1 MAYKILDDMEIREG
15 ASFEQDQDTP
25 VGGEQA
31 LRSREG
37 RGAAGG
43 ETDVGDVASATTARE
58 QGRASNPMEAMG
70 RAFASLLTPGRP
82 SGPSASRGDV
92 EASTAAGSNQRPEVD
107 DPVTFVPIAESP
119 SATDGSSG
127 LGSAAIDSRHESE
140 KPDEPDEHDGGEGEG
155 KGLSEGQ
162 FKAVVELRDTM
173 RNEFSSMIEQRMVH
187 ERLLLEQGLGA
198 ELRALHE
205 ENEELRRRVRGQ
217 EADVAKAIR
226 VSKESVDSDAKIRA
240 ELDGVRLVAGEAA
253 ARAFDLKGE
262 LGELHGESVALKA
275 EVKKV
280 KDEFPSGGGAS
291 PPESKF
297 FVDAMRSIEGSM
309 SAMAKRMASGEVGDG
324 KPKKL
329 DFHDYPLFSFM
340 AASKAPSLEGSI
352 TAVTVDQALCHKPN
366 RDIKADV
373 AMVAEMVKSDKLLEH
388 FKDDVT
394 TAGYLEVRRMSVL
407 YLAGMGFMLV
417 EKEGEETAEST
428 VQRYL
433 LQSIRYFSVI
443 SGYGKLAAVDLALSA
458 VLDTGDTITAGGIY
472 EFMDKEFVAP
482 TRGER
487 NREFTRELDSLTVA
501 QGCLPTTMLS
511 RAHRIYMRK
520 YGDAKDAHKL
530 AEQET
535 RDLVTS
541 SLAKQSEQ
549 YGFLKVFSDKL
560 LDADFSAASF
570 GTWQQQFKIYEG
582 TDSFKVG
589 MAAAK
594 KTAAV
599 KPPVKLTGKEVGGPG
614 SRDVNML
621 LGHHPGELDGSGTT
635 ESLQKIMAMIAG
647 LHPGDVGGGAPAGGV
662 PIVPG
667 AHGAGGLGGGGEGDA
682 FLQRMIAAV
691 QFNGASTQ
699 VKNDSWVAAHG
710 VPGFKSPSA
719 PDREK
724 LHIGKLAKALGVEV
738 PAGCPKDPNA
748 YVGPNCL
755 CNTWKQ
761 IPEENWYWAPES
773 DEFKSGKPEYAR
785 VKPADVTKFG
795 YYHKLGKCKACRQK
809 AHELVREDPTK
820 IQLLWPLS
828 KDAVD
833 CITLE

>member
-1 MAYKILDDMEIREG
+1 M
-15 ASFEQDQDTP
+15 
-25 VGGEQA
+25 GGELA
-31 LRSREG
+31 LRSRGG

-43 ETDVGDVASATTARE
+43 ETDVGDSASATGARE
-58 QGRASNPMEAMG
+58 QGRASNPIDLIG
-70 RAFASLLTPGRP
+70 RAFSGLLTPGRS
-82 SGPSASRGDV
+82 SGPSASGLGV

-127 LGSAAIDSRHESE
+127 LGSAAIEAGCETE
-140 KPDEPDEHDGGEGEG
+140 KPDEPDERDVDGGEEQ
-155 KGLSEGQ
+155 KLSEAQ
-162 FKAVVELRDTM
+162 FKAVVELRDTI
-173 RNEFSSMIEQRMVH
+173 RNEFTSILEQRVLH
-187 ERLLLEQGLGA
+187 ERLLIETSLGA
-198 ELRALHE
+198 EFQALHD
-205 ENEELRRRVRGQ
+205 ENEELRRRVQGQ
-217 EADVAKAIR
+217 AADVAQAVSASKA
-226 VSKESVDSDAKIRA
+226 SVDSDARTRA

-253 ARAFDLKGE
+253 TRAFE
-262 LGELHGESVALKA
+262 LGGEIGVLYGKNAALEA
-275 EVKKV
+275 EVEKV
-280 KDEFPSGGGAS
+280 KVLPGGGAPASTSS
-291 PPESKF
+291 PSESKF

-309 SAMAKRMASGEVGDG
+309 SAMAKRITSGEGDVGG
-324 KPKKL
+324 PKKL
-329 DFHDYPLFSFM
+329 DFYPVLSFM
-340 AASKAPSLEGSI
+340 KASKAPSLEGSI
-352 TAVTVDQALCHKPN
+352 TAVTVDQALRHKPN
-366 RDIKADV
+366 RDVKTDV
-373 AMVAEMVKSDKLLEH
+373 AMVADMVKADKLLEH

-433 LQSIRYFSVI
+433 VQSIRYFSVI

-458 VLDTGDTITAGGIY
+458 ALDTGDTITAGGIY

-487 NREFTRELDSLTVA
+487 NREFTRELDSLTVV
-501 QGCLPTTMLS
+501 QGCLPTTLLS

-520 YGDAKDAHKL
+520 YGDARDAHKL

-541 SLAKQSEQ
+541 NLAKQAEQ
-549 YGFLKVFSDKL
+549 HGFLKVFSDKL

-570 GTWQQQFKIYEG
+570 DTWQQQFKIYEG

-594 KTAAV
+594 KASGV

-621 LGHHPGELDGSGTT
+621 LGHHPEELDGRGTT

-647 LHPGDVGGGAPAGGV
+647 VHPGDVGGGAPAGGGPMV
-662 PIVPG
+662 QG
-667 AHGAGGLGGGGEGDA
+667 AHGASGLGGGGGGDA

-691 QFNGASTQ
+691 QFNGAATQ

-724 LHIGKLAKALGVEV
+724 LHIGRLAKALGVEV
-738 PAGCPKDPNA
+738 PAGCPKDPNS
-748 YVGPNCL
+748 YVGPTCL
-755 CNTWKQ
+755 CNVWKQ

-785 VKPADVTKFG
+785 VKPADVVKFG
-795 YYHKLGKCKACRQK
+795 YFHKLGKCKACRQR

-820 IQLLWPLS
+820 IQLLWPLA